1 MGNRVILVWLEQ
13 ISHTRTEKK
22 KKKSIP
28 DKEYSKSQG
37 LKPGTNMIMKSKS
50 QTKESRY
57 SFSLLRTKYLW

>member
-13 ISHTRTEKK
+13 ISHTRTEK